1 MIRNTQKKH
10 FFADILTNSKNSKD
24 TWRAINLLTNKHAP
38 ANTSTTSGISPN
50 DLNNHF
56 CSVASKVIKTDNSP
70 INQLTLLEQYC
81 TEKISHEASALP
93 FMTVREV
100 YKSLCHLKQSNT
112 KGTDGL
118 DGKILRLSAPFIA
131 ETLTY
136 IYNLCID
143 KNTFPQVF
151 KEAKV
156 IPLFKSGDKSDPSN
170 FRPISILPIL
180 SKPLEKHINEHVM
193 KHFLVNDLF
202 YQKRSGFRPN
212 HSCHTALTEL
222 IDTWL
227 SEININK
234 LCGALFID
242 FAKAFDV
249 INHDLLLRKL
259 TLYGLSANTL
269 SLICSFLNSRL
280 QKVSL
285 KDTQSDFKT
294 ILYGVPQG
302 SVLGPLL
309 FSIYIN
315 DLPLHVP
322 SAKCDML
329 ADDTTI
335 HTSGQDVP
343 AITTVLQ
350 SCLSDVFEWTH
361 LNHMSLNPSKT
372 KYMILTTRQKRQLLH
387 SPSAHLSVGNQQITE
402 VSDHKVLGV
411 TIDNNLTWG
420 PHIRDLCKTTAKKV
434 YQSAKIKHFLNFHAR
449 KTFFQAHIQ
458 SGIDYASTL
467 WDSASDS
474 LKKPLKSLHRRAIK
488 IVLLKRTSLT
498 DKDYKTA
505 QILPLSSR
513 LMSNK
518 GRFVHKI
525 LSGRA
530 PMYLSTKLFINQS
543 SRNSSRKLNVPIPR
557 IDLFKSSLV
566 YSGPVL
572 WNCLPSKLRLPV
584 SPSVFKKH
592 LTLHML
598 SLLGVT

>member
-1 MIRNTQKKH
+1 M
-10 FFADILTNSKNSKD
+10 KD
-24 TWRAINLLTNKHAP
+24 N
-38 ANTSTTSGISPN
+38 
-50 DLNNHF
+50 
-56 CSVASKVIKTDNSP
+56 
-70 INQLTLLEQYC
+70 
-81 TEKISHEASALP
+81 
-93 FMTVREV
+93 
-100 YKSLCHLKQSNT
+100 
-112 KGTDGL
+112 
-118 DGKILRLSAPFIA
+118 
-131 ETLTY
+131 
-136 IYNLCID
+136 
-143 KNTFPQVF
+143 
-151 KEAKV
+151 
-156 IPLFKSGDKSDPSN
+156 
-170 FRPISILPIL
+170 
-180 SKPLEKHINEHVM
+180 
-193 KHFLVNDLF
+193 
-202 YQKRSGFRPN
+202 
-212 HSCHTALTEL
+212 
-222 IDTWL
+222 
-227 SEININK
+227 
-234 LCGALFID
+234 
-242 FAKAFDV
+242 
-249 INHDLLLRKL
+249 
-259 TLYGLSANTL
+259 
-269 SLICSFLNSRL
+269 
-280 QKVSL
+280 
-285 KDTQSDFKT
+285 QSDFKT
-294 ILYGVPQG
+294 VLFGVPQG

-315 DLPLHVP
+315 DLPLHIP
-322 SAKCDML
+322 SAQCDML

-343 AITTVLQ
+343 AITSVLQ
-350 SCLSDVFEWTH
+350 SCLSDAVEWTH

-387 SPSAHLSVGNQQITE
+387 SPSAHLSVDNQQITE

-474 LKKPLKSLHRRAIK
+474 LQKPLKSLHRRAIK

-498 DKDYKTA
+498 DKDYKAA

-518 GRFVHKI
+518 ARFVHKI
-525 LSGRA
+525 VSGRA
-530 PMYLSTKLFINQS
+530 PIYLSTKLLINQS

-566 YSGPVL
+566 YSGPAL
-572 WNCLPSKLRLPV
+572 WNSLPSELRLPV
-584 SPSVFKKH
+584 SPSVFKKR